1 MARLATIERT
11 RNLGIMAHIDAGKT
25 TTTERILYY
34 AGVTSRMGEVHD
46 GSTVTDWMTQEQER
60 GISIT
65 AASTTFSWR
74 DYQCNLVDTP
84 GHVDFTVEVE
94 RCMRVLDG
102 AVVVFCAVHGVEPQ
116 SETVW
121 RQADRYA
128 VPRIAFINKC
138 DRVGADPGAVTS
150 EMRTRLNANPIVL
163 HVPHALEDA
172 FNGLVDLVH
181 WRSREWDDS
190 TLGSRFRD
198 GEVPV
203 HLRQEAAAARGVLVE
218 AIAEVDD
225 ELMAKFLADD
235 EISPADILAAL
246 RRATIGLKAVPV
258 VLGSALTNKGVQFLL
273 DAIVDLLPSP
283 IDRGATS
290 GVHPDSGERVQ
301 REVSD
306 DQPTSAVAFK
316 IMNDPQVGPLTY
328 LRVYSGRVQS
338 GDQLLNATRGK
349 LERVGRLVR
358 MHANRRGEV
367 KEVAAG
373 DIGAAIGM
381 RTTATGDTLCDPAA
395 PIVLDTLRF
404 PDPVIGMAIEPSTLE
419 EQERLERA
427 LEALAVEDPTFR
439 VSVDPESQQTIISGM
454 GELHLEIL
462 RDRLER
468 EFHVQARVG
477 RPQVAYRE
485 TVTARAEADR
495 RFVREVG
502 GRGQYGHV
510 RLAVEPARRG
520 AGVVIDNR
528 APTAE
533 LPKEFLPAVRAGVAE
548 AAERGVLGGFP
559 MIDLAVT
566 LLGGSHHQV
575 DSSDAAFK
583 TAAFQGFREAAVAA
597 RPVLVEP
604 VMSIEVVCPVSDVG
618 DVIGDLS
625 ARRGKITGIETRSG
639 VQVVAGL
646 VPLASM
652 FGYATDLRSR
662 TQGRATFSMQF
673 QEYAEMPSSL
683 SDEVVAPNRLNQK
696 LTGA

>member
-1 MARLATIERT
+1 MARLALLERT

-34 AGVTSRMGEVHD
+34 AGVTSRMGEVHE

-74 DYQCNLVDTP
+74 DYHCNLVDTP

-102 AVVVFCAVHGVEPQ
+102 AVVVFCAVRGVEPQ

-138 DRVGADPGAVTS
+138 DRLGADPGSVAS
-150 EMRTRLNANPIVL
+150 EMRTRLNANPIML
-163 HVPHALEDA
+163 HVPHALEDE
-172 FNGLVDLVH
+172 FNGLVDLIH

-190 TLGSRFRD
+190 SLGARFRD
-198 GEVPV
+198 IEVPV
-203 HLRQEAAAARGVLVE
+203 HLREEASAARGLLVE

-246 RRATIGLKAVPV
+246 RRATLGLKAVPV

-273 DAIVDLLPSP
+273 DAIVELLPSP
-283 IDRGATS
+283 VDRGPTS
-290 GVHPDSGERVQ
+290 GVHPETGEREQ
-301 REVSD
+301 RAVSD
-306 DQPTSAVAFK
+306 DDPTAAVAFK
-316 IMNDPQVGPLTY
+316 IMNDSHVGPLTY

-358 MHANRRGEV
+358 MHANRRNEV
-367 KEVAAG
+367 KEIAAG
-373 DIGAAIGM
+373 DIGAAIGL
-381 RTTATGDTLCDPAA
+381 RTSATGDTLCDPAA

-404 PDPVIGMAIEPSTLE
+404 PEPVIGVAIEPSTLE
-419 EQERLERA
+419 QHDQLVRA
-427 LEALAVEDPTFR
+427 LDALAIEDPTFR
-439 VSVDPESQQTIISGM
+439 VSTDAESQQTIVSGM

-462 RDRLER
+462 LDRLAR
-468 EFHVQARVG
+468 EFHVEARVG
-477 RPQVAYRE
+477 RPQVSYRE
-485 TVTARAEADR
+485 TVTARADADR

-510 RLAVEPARRG
+510 RLSVEPAPRG
-520 AGVVIDNR
+520 AGLLFDNR
-528 APTAE
+528 APAPE
-533 LPKEFLPAVRAGVAE
+533 LPKEYVGAVRDGVVE
-548 AAERGVLGGFP
+548 AAERGVLGGFR
-559 MIDLAVT
+559 MIDIAVAI
-566 LLGGSHHQV
+566 LGGSHHQV

-583 TAAFQGFREAAVAA
+583 TAAFQGFREAAQAA
-597 RPVLVEP
+597 GPILLEP
-604 VMSIEVVCPVSDVG
+604 VMSIEVVCPVADVG

-625 ARRGKITGIETRSG
+625 ARRGKITGIEARSG

-683 SDEVVAPNRLNQK
+683 SNELVAK
-696 LTGA
+696 VTGA

>member
-1 MARLATIERT
+1 MARLATIDRT

-34 AGVTSRMGEVHD
+34 AGATSRMGEVLD

-102 AVVVFCAVHGVEPQ
+102 AVVVFCAVRGVEPQ

-138 DRVGADPGAVTS
+138 DRIGADPGAVTS

-163 HVPHALEDA
+163 HVPHALEDE

-181 WRSREWDDS
+181 WRSREWDDDS
-190 TLGSRFRD
+190 LGARFQD
-198 GEVPV
+198 GDVPV
-203 HLRQEAAAARGVLVE
+203 HLRAEAAAARGVLVE

-225 ELMAKFLADD
+225 ELMAKFLADV
-235 EISPADILAAL
+235 EISPADLLAAL

-283 IDRGATS
+283 ADRGPTTGA
-290 GVHPDSGERVQ
+290 HPETGEREQ
-301 REVSD
+301 RAVAD
-306 DQPTSAVAFK
+306 DQPSAAVAFK

-367 KEVAAG
+367 KEIGAG

-381 RTTATGDTLCDPAA
+381 RTTGTGDTLCDPAA

-404 PDPVIGMAIEPSTLE
+404 PDPVIGVAIEPATDE
-419 EQERLERA
+419 EQGRLEHA
-427 LEALAVEDPTFR
+427 LEALAIEDPTFR
-439 VSVDPESQQTIISGM
+439 VSVDADSQQTIISGM
-454 GELHLEIL
+454 GELHLEVL
-462 RDRLER
+462 LDRLAR
-468 EFHVQARVG
+468 EFQVHPRVG
-477 RPQVAYRE
+477 RQQVSYRE
-485 TVTARAEADR
+485 TVGGRAEVDR

-510 RLAVEPARRG
+510 RLAVEPAARG
-520 AGVVIDNR
+520 AGLVVENR
-528 APTAE
+528 APAGE
-533 LPKEFLPAVRAGVAE
+533 LPKEFLAAVRAGVAE

-559 MIDLAVT
+559 MVDVEVT
-566 LLGGSHHQV
+566 ILGGSHHQV
-575 DSSDAAFK
+575 DSSDAAYK
-583 TAAFQGFREAAVAA
+583 IAALQGFREAAQAA
-597 RPVLVEP
+597 HPVLLEP
-604 VMSIEVVCPVSDVG
+604 MMSIEVVCPVSEVG

-673 QEYAEMPSSL
+673 HQYAEMPSSL
-683 SDEVVAPNRLNQK
+683 SDELVHPVRPSQK
-696 LTGA
+696 ITGA

>member
-34 AGVTSRMGEVHD
+34 AGATSRMGEVHD

-102 AVVVFCAVHGVEPQ
+102 AVVVFCAVRGVEPQ

-121 RQADRYA
+121 RQAERYA

-163 HVPHALEDA
+163 HVPHALEDE

-190 TLGSRFRD
+190 SLGARYHD
-198 GEVPV
+198 GDVPL
-203 HLRQEAAAARGVLVE
+203 HLREEAAAARGLMVE

-225 ELMAKFLADD
+225 ELMAKFLADV
-235 EISPADILAAL
+235 EISPADLLAAL
-246 RRATIGLKAVPV
+246 RRATLGLKAVPV
-258 VLGSALTNKGVQFLL
+258 VLGSALTNKGIQFLL

-283 IDRGATS
+283 ADRGPTS
-290 GVHPDSGERVQ
+290 GTHPESTQ
-301 REVSD
+301 REQRRVSD
-306 DQPTSAVAFK
+306 DQPTAAVAFK
-316 IMNDPQVGPLTY
+316 IMNDPHVGPLTY

-349 LERVGRLVR
+349 LEKVGRLVR
-358 MHANRRGEV
+358 MHANRRSEV
-367 KEVAAG
+367 KEIAAG
-373 DIGAAIGM
+373 DIGAAIGL
-381 RTTATGDTLCDPAA
+381 RTASTGDTLCDPVA

-404 PDPVIGMAIEPSTLE
+404 PEPVIGVAIEPPTLE
-419 EQERLERA
+419 EQGQLERA

-439 VSVDPESQQTIISGM
+439 VSVDADSHQTIISGM
-454 GELHLEIL
+454 GELHLEVL
-462 RDRLER
+462 LDRLAR

-485 TVTARAEADR
+485 TVSARSEVDR

-510 RLAVEPARRG
+510 RLSVEPAGRG
-520 AGVVIDNR
+520 AGLTVDHR
-528 APTAE
+528 AQAHE
-533 LPKEFLPAVRAGVAE
+533 LPKEFAAAVRAGVLE

-559 MIDLAVT
+559 MVDLAVAV
-566 LLGGSHHQV
+566 LGGSHHQV
-575 DSSDAAFK
+575 DSSEAAFK
-583 TAAFQGFREAAVAA
+583 TAAFQAFREAAQTA
-597 RPVLVEP
+597 RPILLEP
-604 VMSIEVVCPVSDVG
+604 VMSVEVVCPVADVG
-618 DVIGDLS
+618 DVIGDLG

-683 SDEVVAPNRLNQK
+683 SDELVAK
-696 LTGA
+696 VTGA

>member
-25 TTTERILYY
+25 TTTERILFY
-34 AGVTSRMGEVHD
+34 AGATSRMGEVQD

-74 DYQCNLVDTP
+74 DCQCNLVDTP

-102 AVVVFCAVHGVEPQ
+102 AVIVFCAVRGVEPQ

-138 DRVGADPGAVTS
+138 DRVGADPSAVTS

-163 HVPHALEDA
+163 HVPHALEDE

-181 WRSREWDDS
+181 GRSREWDDS
-190 TLGSRFRD
+190 SLGARYRD
-198 GEVPV
+198 GQVPV
-203 HLRQEAAAARGVLVE
+203 HLREEAAAARGLMVE

-225 ELMAKFLADD
+225 QLMAQFLSDA

-246 RRATIGLKAVPV
+246 RRATLGLKAVPV
-258 VLGSALTNKGVQFLL
+258 LLGSALTNKGVQFLL

-283 IDRGATS
+283 ADRGPTS
-290 GVHPDSGERVQ
+290 GVHPENGAREQ

-306 DQPTSAVAFK
+306 DQPTAAVAFK
-316 IMNDPQVGPLTY
+316 IMNDPLVGPLTY

-338 GDQLLNATRGK
+338 GDHLLNATRGK
-349 LERVGRLVR
+349 HERVGRLVR
-358 MHANRRGEV
+358 MHANRRSEV
-367 KEVAAG
+367 KEIVAG
-373 DIGAAIGM
+373 DIGAAIGL
-381 RTTATGDTLCDPAA
+381 RTAATGDTLCDPAA

-404 PDPVIGMAIEPSTLE
+404 PEPVIGVAIEPDTLE
-419 EQERLERA
+419 EQDQLERA
-427 LEALAVEDPTFR
+427 LEALAIEDPTFK
-439 VSVDPESQQTIISGM
+439 VSVDADSQQTIISGM

-462 RDRLER
+462 LDRLAR

-485 TVTARAEADR
+485 TVTARAEVDR

-510 RLAVEPARRG
+510 RLSVEPATRG
-520 AGVVIDNR
+520 AGVTVENR
-528 APTAE
+528 APGNE
-533 LPKEFLPAVRAGVAE
+533 LPKEFVGAVRTGVLE
-548 AAERGVLGGFP
+548 AAERGVVGGFQ
-559 MIDLAVT
+559 MVDVT
-566 LLGGSHHQV
+566 VFLLGGSHHQV

-583 TAAFQGFREAAVAA
+583 TAAFQGFREAAQAA
-597 RPVLVEP
+597 RPIVLEP
-604 VMSIEVVCPVSDVG
+604 LMSVEVVCPVADVG

-639 VQVVAGL
+639 VQVVAGQ

-673 QEYAEMPSSL
+673 LEYAEMPSSL
-683 SDEVVAPNRLNQK
+683 CDELVAK
-696 LTGA
+696 VTGA

>member
-34 AGVTSRMGEVHD
+34 AGATSRMGEVHH
-46 GSTVTDWMTQEQER
+46 GSTVTDWMAQEQER

-102 AVVVFCAVHGVEPQ
+102 AVVVFCAVRGVEPQ

-163 HVPHALEDA
+163 HVPHALEDE

-190 TLGSRFRD
+190 SLGARFHD
-198 GEVPV
+198 GDVPV
-203 HLRQEAAAARGVLVE
+203 HLRAEAAAARGVMVE

-225 ELMAKFLADD
+225 ELMAKFLADA

-283 IDRGATS
+283 ADRGPTS
-290 GVHPDSGERVQ
+290 GVHPETGERVQ
-301 REVSD
+301 RDVSD

-338 GDQLLNATRGK
+338 GDHLLNAPRGK
-349 LERVGRLVR
+349 LERIGRLVR
-358 MHANRRGEV
+358 MHANRRSEV
-367 KEVAAG
+367 KEIVAG

-381 RTTATGDTLCDPAA
+381 RTAATGDTLCDPAA

-404 PDPVIGMAIEPSTLE
+404 PEPVIGVAIEPSTLE
-419 EQERLERA
+419 EQDVLERA
-427 LEALAVEDPTFR
+427 LESLAVEDPSFR
-439 VSVDPESQQTIISGM
+439 VSVDADSQQTIISGM
-454 GELHLEIL
+454 GELHLEVL
-462 RDRLER
+462 LDRLAR
-468 EFHVQARVG
+468 EFHVHARVG
-477 RPQVAYRE
+477 KPQVSYRE
-485 TVTARAEADR
+485 TVTERVEVDR

-502 GRGQYGHV
+502 GRGQFGHV
-510 RLAVEPARRG
+510 RLSVEPARRG
-520 AGVVIDNR
+520 AGLVIENR
-528 APTAE
+528 APASE
-533 LPKEFLPAVRAGVAE
+533 VPKEFVAAVRIGVTE
-548 AAERGVLGGFP
+548 AAERGVVGGFP
-559 MIDLAVT
+559 MTDVAATI
-566 LLGGSHHQV
+566 LGGSHHQV

-583 TAAFQGFREAAVAA
+583 TAAFQAFREAAQAA
-597 RPVLVEP
+597 HPVLLEP
-604 VMSIEVVCPVSDVG
+604 VMSIEVVCPVADVG

-652 FGYATDLRSR
+652 FSYATDLRSR

-673 QEYAEMPSSL
+673 HEYSEMPVNL
-683 SDEVVAPNRLNQK
+683 SDEVVAPHRSSQK
-696 LTGA
+696 TI

>member
-25 TTTERILYY
+25 TTTERILFY
-34 AGVTSRMGEVHD
+34 AGATSRMGEVQD

-74 DYQCNLVDTP
+74 DCQCNLVDTP

-102 AVVVFCAVHGVEPQ
+102 AVIVFCAVRGVEPQ

-138 DRVGADPGAVTS
+138 DRVGADPSAVTS

-163 HVPHALEDA
+163 HVPHALEDE

-181 WRSREWDDS
+181 GRSREWDDS
-190 TLGSRFRD
+190 SLGARYRD
-198 GEVPV
+198 GQVPV
-203 HLRQEAAAARGVLVE
+203 HLREEAAAARGLMVE

-225 ELMAKFLADD
+225 QLMAQFLSDA

-246 RRATIGLKAVPV
+246 RRATLGLKAVPV
-258 VLGSALTNKGVQFLL
+258 LLGSALTNKGVQFLL

-283 IDRGATS
+283 ADRGPTS
-290 GVHPDSGERVQ
+290 GVHPENGEREQ

-306 DQPTSAVAFK
+306 DQPTAAVAFK
-316 IMNDPQVGPLTY
+316 IMNDPLVGPLTY

-338 GDQLLNATRGK
+338 GDHLLNATRGK
-349 LERVGRLVR
+349 HERVGRLVR
-358 MHANRRGEV
+358 MHANRRSEV
-367 KEVAAG
+367 KEIVAG
-373 DIGAAIGM
+373 DIGAAIGL
-381 RTTATGDTLCDPAA
+381 RTAATGDTLCDPAA

-404 PDPVIGMAIEPSTLE
+404 PEPVIGVAIEPDTLE
-419 EQERLERA
+419 EQDQLERA
-427 LEALAVEDPTFR
+427 LEALAIEDPTFK
-439 VSVDPESQQTIISGM
+439 VSVDADSQQTIISGM

-462 RDRLER
+462 LDRLAR

-485 TVTARAEADR
+485 TVTARAEVDR

-510 RLAVEPARRG
+510 RLSVEPATRG
-520 AGVVIDNR
+520 AGVTVENR
-528 APTAE
+528 APGNE
-533 LPKEFLPAVRAGVAE
+533 LPREFVGAVRTGVLE
-548 AAERGVLGGFP
+548 AAERGVVGGFQ
-559 MIDLAVT
+559 MVDVT
-566 LLGGSHHQV
+566 VFLLGGSHHQV

-583 TAAFQGFREAAVAA
+583 TAAFQGFREAAQAA
-597 RPVLVEP
+597 RPIVLEP
-604 VMSIEVVCPVSDVG
+604 LMSVEVVCPVADVG

-639 VQVVAGL
+639 VQVVAGQ

-673 QEYAEMPSSL
+673 LEYAEMPSSL
-683 SDEVVAPNRLNQK
+683 CDELVAK
-696 LTGA
+696 VTGA

>member
-1 MARLATIERT
+1 MARLATIDRT

-34 AGVTSRMGEVHD
+34 AGATSRMGEVQD

-65 AASTTFSWR
+65 AASTTFVWR

-94 RCMRVLDG
+94 RCMRVLDC
-102 AVVVFCAVHGVEPQ
+102 AVVVFCAVRGVEPQ
-116 SETVW
+116 TETVW

-138 DRVGADPGAVTS
+138 DRLGADPGAVTS
-150 EMRTRLNANPIVL
+150 AMRTRLNANPIVL
-163 HVPHALEDA
+163 QVPHALEED
-172 FNGLVDLVH
+172 FNGLVDLIH
-181 WRSREWDDS
+181 WCSREWDDS
-190 TLGSRFRD
+190 SLGARYRD
-198 GEVPV
+198 GEVPD
-203 HLRQEAAAARGVLVE
+203 HLRDEAAAARGHMVE
-218 AIAEVDD
+218 SIAEVDD
-225 ELMAKFLADD
+225 ELMAKFLADAT
-235 EISPADILAAL
+235 ISPADILAAL

-258 VLGSALTNKGVQFLL
+258 LLGSALTNKGIQFLL
-273 DAIVDLLPSP
+273 DAVVDLLPSP
-283 IDRGATS
+283 ADRGPTS
-290 GVHPDSGERVQ
+290 GVHPESGQ
-301 REVSD
+301 REQRAVSD
-306 DQPTSAVAFK
+306 DQPTAAIAFK
-316 IMNDPQVGPLTY
+316 IMNDPQVGPVTY
-328 LRVYSGRVQS
+328 LRVYSGRVES

-358 MHANRRGEV
+358 MHANRRSEV

-373 DIGAAIGM
+373 DIGAAIGL
-381 RTTATGDTLCDPAA
+381 RTAATGDTLCDPAA

-404 PDPVIGMAIEPSTLE
+404 PEPVIGVAIEPTTLE
-419 EQERLERA
+419 EHGHLLRA
-427 LEALAVEDPTFR
+427 LEALAIEDPTFR
-439 VSVDPESQQTIISGM
+439 VSADADSQQTIISGM

-462 RDRLER
+462 LDRLAR

-485 TVTARAEADR
+485 TVTARAEVDK

-510 RLAVEPARRG
+510 RLAVEPGVRG
-520 AGVVIDNR
+520 SGLVIDNR
-528 APTAE
+528 AASHE
-533 LPKEFLPAVRAGVAE
+533 LPKEFVAAVRTGISE

-559 MIDLAVT
+559 LVDVVASV
-566 LLGGSHHQV
+566 LGGSHHQV

-583 TAAFQGFREAAVAA
+583 TAAFQAFREAAQTA
-597 RPVLVEP
+597 RPVLLEP
-604 VMSIEVVCPVSDVG
+604 VMTVEVVCPLADVG

-625 ARRGKITGIETRSG
+625 ARRGKITGIESRSG

-683 SDEVVAPNRLNQK
+683 SDEVVARV
-696 LTGA
+696 TGA

>member
-1 MARLATIERT
+1 MARLAPIERT
-11 RNLGIMAHIDAGKT
+11 RNLGVMAHIDAGKT

-34 AGVTSRMGEVHD
+34 TGATSRMGEVHH

-65 AASTTFSWR
+65 AASTTFRWR

-102 AVVVFCAVHGVEPQ
+102 AVVVFCAVRGVEPQ

-163 HVPHALEDA
+163 QIPHALEDE
-172 FNGLVDLVH
+172 FNGLVDLVQG
-181 WRSREWDDS
+181 RSREWDDS
-190 TLGSRFRD
+190 SLGASFHD
-198 GEVPV
+198 GEVPD
-203 HLRQEAAAARGVLVE
+203 HLREEAAAARGLMVE

-225 ELMAKFLADD
+225 ELMAKFLADAA
-235 EISPADILAAL
+235 ISAADIQAAL
-246 RRATIGLKAVPV
+246 RRATLALKAVPV
-258 VLGSALTNKGVQFLL
+258 LLGSALTNKGIQFLL

-283 IDRGATS
+283 ADRGATS
-290 GVHPDSGERVQ
+290 GIHPDTGQ
-301 REVSD
+301 REERKVSD
-306 DQPTSAVAFK
+306 DEPTAAVAFK
-316 IMNDPQVGPLTY
+316 IMNDPQVGPVTY

-358 MHANRRGEV
+358 MHANRRSEV

-373 DIGAAIGM
+373 DIGAAIGL
-381 RTTATGDTLCDPAA
+381 RAVATGDTLCDPVA

-404 PDPVIGMAIEPSTLE
+404 PEPVIGVAIEPSTLE
-419 EQERLERA
+419 QHDHLERA
-427 LEALAVEDPTFR
+427 LQALAVEDPSFR
-439 VSVDPESQQTIISGM
+439 VTTDAESQQTIISGM
-454 GELHLEIL
+454 GELHLEVL
-462 RDRLER
+462 LDRLAR
-468 EFHVQARVG
+468 EFHVEARVG

-485 TVTARAEADR
+485 TITARAVVDR
-495 RFVREVG
+495 RVVREVG
-502 GRGQYGHV
+502 GRGQHGHV
-510 RLAVEPARRG
+510 RLSVEPLPRG
-520 AGVVIDNR
+520 SGLTVENR
-528 APTAE
+528 APGHE
-533 LPKEFLPAVRAGVAE
+533 IPKEFAAAVRTGVTE

-559 MIDLAVT
+559 MVDVAV
-566 LLGGSHHQV
+566 LVLGGSHHQV
-575 DSSDAAFK
+575 DSSDSAFK
-583 TAAFQGFREAAVAA
+583 TAALQAFREAAQAA
-597 RPVLVEP
+597 HPVLLEP
-604 VMSIEVVCPVSDVG
+604 LMSIEVVCPVADVG
-618 DVIGDLS
+618 EVIGDLG
-625 ARRGKITGIETRSG
+625 ARRGKITGIESRTG

-662 TQGRATFSMQF
+662 TQGRATFTMQF
-673 QEYAEMPSSL
+673 QSYAEMPASL
-683 SDEVVAPNRLNQK
+683 SEELVAK
-696 LTGA
+696 VTGQ

>member
-25 TTTERILYY
+25 TTTERILFY
-34 AGVTSRMGEVHD
+34 AGATSRMGEVHD

-65 AASTTFSWR
+65 AASTTFTWR

-94 RCMRVLDG
+94 RCLRVLDG
-102 AVVVFCAVHGVEPQ
+102 AVIVFCAVHGVEPQ

-163 HVPHALEDA
+163 HVPHALEDE
-172 FNGLVDLVH
+172 FNGLVDLIH
-181 WRSREWDDS
+181 WRSREWDDAG
-190 TLGSRFRD
+190 LGASYRD
-198 GEVPV
+198 GDVPA
-203 HLRQEAAAARGVLVE
+203 HLREEAAAARGVLVE

-225 ELMAKFLADD
+225 ELMAKFLADAT
-235 EISPADILAAL
+235 ISPADLMAAL

-258 VLGSALTNKGVQFLL
+258 VLGSALTNRGIQFLL
-273 DAIVDLLPSP
+273 DSIVELLPSP
-283 IDRGATS
+283 ADRGPTS
-290 GVHPDSGERVQ
+290 GLHPETGQ
-301 REVSD
+301 REQRAISD
-306 DQPTSAVAFK
+306 EQPTAAVAFK
-316 IMNDPQVGPLTY
+316 IMNDPQVGSVTY

-358 MHANRRGEV
+358 MHANRRSEV
-367 KEVAAG
+367 KDIAAG
-373 DIGAAIGM
+373 DIGAAIGL
-381 RTTATGDTLCDPAA
+381 RTAATGDTLCDPAA

-404 PDPVIGMAIEPSTLE
+404 PEPVIGVAIEPSTLE
-419 EQERLERA
+419 QQGHLERA
-427 LEALAVEDPTFR
+427 LEALAIEDPTFR
-439 VSVDPESQQTIISGM
+439 VHTDVDSHQTIISGM

-462 RDRLER
+462 LDRLAR

-485 TVTARAEADR
+485 TVTARAEVDR

-510 RLAVEPARRG
+510 RLSVEPGARG
-520 AGVVIDNR
+520 SGVVVENR
-528 APTAE
+528 ASVHD
-533 LPKEFLPAVRAGVAE
+533 LPKEFVGAIRTGVTE

-559 MIDLAVT
+559 MIDIAVA

-583 TAAFQGFREAAVAA
+583 TAALQAFREAAQAA
-597 RPVLVEP
+597 RPIVLEP
-604 VMSIEVVCPVSDVG
+604 VMSVEVVCPVADVG
-618 DVIGDLS
+618 DVIGDLG
-625 ARRGKITGIETRSG
+625 ARRGKITGIEARTG

-673 QEYAEMPSSL
+673 QEYAELPGSL
-683 SDEVVAPNRLNQK
+683 RDELVAK
-696 LTGA
+696 VTGA

>member
-25 TTTERILYY
+25 TTTERILFY
-34 AGVTSRMGEVHD
+34 AGATSRMGEVQD

-74 DYQCNLVDTP
+74 DCQCNLVDTP

-102 AVVVFCAVHGVEPQ
+102 AVIVFCAVRGVEPQ

-138 DRVGADPGAVTS
+138 DRVGADPSAVTS

-163 HVPHALEDA
+163 HVPHALEDE

-181 WRSREWDDS
+181 GRSREWDDS
-190 TLGSRFRD
+190 SLGARYRD
-198 GEVPV
+198 GQVPV
-203 HLRQEAAAARGVLVE
+203 HLREEAAAARGLMVE

-225 ELMAKFLADD
+225 QLMAQFLSDA

-246 RRATIGLKAVPV
+246 RRATLGLKAVPV
-258 VLGSALTNKGVQFLL
+258 LLGSALTNKGVQFLL

-283 IDRGATS
+283 ADRGPTS
-290 GVHPDSGERVQ
+290 GVHPENGAREQ

-306 DQPTSAVAFK
+306 DQPTAAVAFK
-316 IMNDPQVGPLTY
+316 IMNDPLVGPLTY

-338 GDQLLNATRGK
+338 GDHLLNATRGRH
-349 LERVGRLVR
+349 ERVGRLVR
-358 MHANRRGEV
+358 MHANRRSEV
-367 KEVAAG
+367 KEIVAG
-373 DIGAAIGM
+373 DIGAAIGL
-381 RTTATGDTLCDPAA
+381 RTAATGDTLCDPAA

-404 PDPVIGMAIEPSTLE
+404 PEPVIGVAIEPDTLE
-419 EQERLERA
+419 EQDQLERA
-427 LEALAVEDPTFR
+427 LEALAIEDPTFK
-439 VSVDPESQQTIISGM
+439 VSVDADSQQTIISGM

-462 RDRLER
+462 LDRLAR

-485 TVTARAEADR
+485 TVTARAEVDR

-510 RLAVEPARRG
+510 RLSVEPATRG
-520 AGVVIDNR
+520 AGVTVENR
-528 APTAE
+528 APGHE
-533 LPKEFLPAVRAGVAE
+533 LPREFVGAVRTGVLE
-548 AAERGVLGGFP
+548 AAERGVVGGFQ
-559 MIDLAVT
+559 MVDVT
-566 LLGGSHHQV
+566 VFLLGGSHHQV

-583 TAAFQGFREAAVAA
+583 TAAFQGFREAAQAA
-597 RPVLVEP
+597 RPIVLEP
-604 VMSIEVVCPVSDVG
+604 LMSVEVVCPVADVG

-639 VQVVAGL
+639 VQVVAGQ

-673 QEYAEMPSSL
+673 LEYAEMPSSL
-683 SDEVVAPNRLNQK
+683 CDELVAK
-696 LTGA
+696 VTGA

>member
-25 TTTERILYY
+25 TTTERILFY
-34 AGVTSRMGEVHD
+34 AGATSRMGEVQD

-74 DYQCNLVDTP
+74 DCQCNLVDTP

-102 AVVVFCAVHGVEPQ
+102 AVIVFCAVRGVEPQ

-138 DRVGADPGAVTS
+138 DRVGADPSAVTS

-163 HVPHALEDA
+163 HVPHALEDE

-181 WRSREWDDS
+181 GRSREWDDS
-190 TLGSRFRD
+190 SLGARYRD
-198 GEVPV
+198 GQVPV
-203 HLRQEAAAARGVLVE
+203 HLREEAAAARGLMVE

-225 ELMAKFLADD
+225 QLMAQFLSDA

-246 RRATIGLKAVPV
+246 RRATLGLKAVPV
-258 VLGSALTNKGVQFLL
+258 LLGSALTNKGVQFLL

-283 IDRGATS
+283 ADRGPTS
-290 GVHPDSGERVQ
+290 GVHPENGAREQ

-306 DQPTSAVAFK
+306 DQPTAAVAFK
-316 IMNDPQVGPLTY
+316 IMNDPLVGPLTY

-338 GDQLLNATRGK
+338 GDHLLNATRGK
-349 LERVGRLVR
+349 HERVGRLVR
-358 MHANRRGEV
+358 MHANRRSEV
-367 KEVAAG
+367 KEIVAG
-373 DIGAAIGM
+373 DIGAAIGL
-381 RTTATGDTLCDPAA
+381 RTAATGDTLCDPAA

-404 PDPVIGMAIEPSTLE
+404 PEPVIGVAIEPDTLE
-419 EQERLERA
+419 EQDQLERA
-427 LEALAVEDPTFR
+427 LEALAIEDPTFK
-439 VSVDPESQQTIISGM
+439 VSVDADSQQTIISGM

-462 RDRLER
+462 LDRLAR

-485 TVTARAEADR
+485 TVTARAEVDR

-510 RLAVEPARRG
+510 RLSVEPATRG
-520 AGVVIDNR
+520 AGVTVENR
-528 APTAE
+528 APGNE
-533 LPKEFLPAVRAGVAE
+533 LPREFVGAVRTGVLE
-548 AAERGVLGGFP
+548 AAERGVVGGFQ
-559 MIDLAVT
+559 MVDVT
-566 LLGGSHHQV
+566 VFLLGGSHHQV

-583 TAAFQGFREAAVAA
+583 TAAFQGFREAAQAA
-597 RPVLVEP
+597 RPIVLEP
-604 VMSIEVVCPVSDVG
+604 LMSVEVVCPVADVG

-639 VQVVAGL
+639 VQVVAGQ

-673 QEYAEMPSSL
+673 LEYAEMPSSL
-683 SDEVVAPNRLNQK
+683 CDELVAK
-696 LTGA
+696 VTGA